1 MLMLTLQ
8 PELMEQLES
17 VAIER
22 SVMPDELLEAA
33 VRAYLRQVEREQIKA
48 EAAAFRA
55 KYDKL
60 RRQFIGQY
68 VAIYRGEV
76 VDHDPDFQALH
87 SRIRQRY
94 GRQPVLL
101 RRVEREPERTLVFRS
116 PRFEQIPA

>member
-68 VAIYRGEV
+68 VAIYRGEM

>member
-8 PELMEQLES
+8 PELAEQLES
-17 VAIER
+17 VAVER
-22 SVMPDELLEAA
+22 SVMPNELLEAA
-33 VRAYLRQVEREQIKA
+33 VRAYLRQVEREQIKT
-48 EAAAFRA
+48 EAAAFRTQ
-55 KYDKL
+55 YDKL

-76 VDHDPDFQALH
+76 VDHDPEFQALH

>member
-8 PELMEQLES
+8 PELIEQLES
-17 VAIER
+17 VAVER

-33 VRAYLRQVEREQIKA
+33 VRAYLRQVEREQIKT
-48 EAAAFRA
+48 EASAFRTQC
-55 KYDKL
+55 DNL
-60 RRQFIGQY
+60 RRQFMGHY
-68 VAIYRGEV
+68 VAIYHGEV

-101 RRVEREPERTLVFRS
+101 RRVEIEPERMLVFRS
-116 PRFEQIPA
+116 PHLEQNPA